1 MTLRVGSDFDRRFGA
16 TVFPVHTKCLL
27 YLMIGAM
34 AMVPGEPDMAKK
46 NDFEIACPHTS
57 QRIIPQYTLSSRRF
71 KPRMLQS
78 APMKA
83 CMTPSKRISP

>member
-34 AMVPGEPDMAKK
+34 AMVPEDPDMAK
-46 NDFEIACPHTS
+46 NDFDIECPSH
-57 QRIIPQYTLSSRRF
+57 L
-71 KPRMLQS
+71 
-78 APMKA
+78 
-83 CMTPSKRISP
+83 